1 MGVATGAEGDG
12 DGTLLTAVVDVLDAG
27 QKIVLDRID
36 LAWIE
41 GRATATA
48 LATAL
53 VLALLGLAFLLV
65 GWCALNA
72 CVVLLL
78 AGVLTTAQSL
88 GLVAG
93 VNFAV
98 AAVALVLARRRAD
111 TSTGSERAVDHA
123 PGEMPTRG
131 ESIDDAT
138 LRRRDRSPARIA
150 RA

>member
-1 MGVATGAEGDG
+1 MVVTTPAAGDG
-12 DGTLLTAVVDVLDAG
+12 DESLLTAVVDVLDAS

-41 GRATATA
+41 GRSAATA

-72 CVVLLL
+72 CAVLLL

-88 GLVAG
+88 GVVAG
-93 VNFAV
+93 VNLVVGAI
-98 AAVALVLARRRAD
+98 ALVLARRRAD
-111 TSTGSERAVDHA
+111 TRAGSERAMDLP
-123 PGEMPTRG
+123 PGEAPARG

-138 LRRRDRSPARIA
+138 LRRTDRSPARIA